1 MREGEYK
8 CKVLKF
14 IWIKRLLWHKYIMSY
29 ICVCIYIQIIYMC
42 IYTCL
47 HTHTCLHHGNH
58 KPKILIQMQK
68 MKINPSIKLK
78 IANHKRRKKGKKA
91 YKNNLQTIK
100 MAIRKYISVTTLNVN
115 GLNVLIKDRGW
126 MDKKE
131 KKCCLQE
138 THIGAKDTHRLEFL
152 LWFSG

>member
-1 MREGEYK
+1 M
-8 CKVLKF
+8 
-14 IWIKRLLWHKYIMSY
+14 
-29 ICVCIYIQIIYMC
+29 
-42 IYTCL
+42 
-47 HTHTCLHHGNH
+47 HHGNH

-115 GLNVLIKDRGW
+115 GLNVLIKDRG
-126 MDKKE
+126 
-131 KKCCLQE
+131 
-138 THIGAKDTHRLEFL
+138 
-152 LWFSG
+152 